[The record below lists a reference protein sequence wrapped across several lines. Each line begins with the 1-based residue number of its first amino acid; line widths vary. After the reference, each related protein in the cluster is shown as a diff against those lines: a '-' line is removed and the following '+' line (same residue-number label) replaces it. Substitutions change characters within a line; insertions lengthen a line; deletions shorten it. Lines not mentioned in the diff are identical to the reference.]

1 MWMQWINRE
10 LMKQFSIWRRIR
22 ITHMLKILL
31 AKLHLFTQIQGSLRI
46 LIFIIRKWL
55 IRKHKFKGES
65 ACMNFKKS
73 IFIVLGLS
81 LTLVCGLGM
90 NSVEKQAQDTIKVAS
105 DRLQT

>member
-1 MWMQWINRE
+1 IKFR
-10 LMKQFSIWRRIR
+10 
-22 ITHMLKILL
+22 
-31 AKLHLFTQIQGSLRI
+31 
-46 LIFIIRKWL
+46 LIVIKP
-55 IRKHKFKGES
+55 KKES

-105 DRLQT
+105 DRFQT